1 MADDAFSDRG
11 RVRTAEIIAA
21 LSLATDLAL
30 GAPFEYGLRST
41 LAAMRLGDRLDVDA
55 ETASQT
61 YFLCLLF
68 YVGCNAPVDV
78 GPEIFGD
85 DESFVTHATP
95 ARFGSRTE
103 AARGMVR
110 AIAPPE
116 GPWLLR
122 ARLIAHGLPRLA
134 LAFPSVVAASC
145 EVARMLTERL
155 GLGTAMSR
163 LFAFEDERWDGKGMP
178 AGVGGDEIPLPMR
191 IVHVARDAAFQRL
204 LGDEEYVAA
213 VMSQRAGRGLD
224 PIVAGLV
231 AKYPAEILSMGR
243 DATLWEAVLGS
254 EPKPWLMLQG
264 EAIDQAMAAMGH
276 FSDMGIPH
284 FVGHSDG
291 VSELSRAA
299 ATLMGLDPGHVTAV
313 GRAALVHDLG
323 RLAVPMRIWEKTDPL
338 TVDDW
343 EQVRLHAY
351 HTERVLVRSPFLAG
365 LAATAS
371 SHHERLDGSGYHRG
385 LAAPSLDAMARLL
398 ATADAYHA
406 MTALRPHRDGL
417 SPTEAADALT
427 EEARVGRLD
436 PDAVTAV
443 LEAAGHRS
451 PSLDRPAGLT
461 EREFEVVRLL
471 ARGHQTKQ
479 IARALEISVK
489 TADSHIQNA
498 YRKMGVS
505 TRAGATLFAMQHGLV
520 TWENSR

>member
-1 MADDAFSDRG
+1 MADAAFSDRS

-41 LAAMRLGDRLDVDA
+41 LAAMRLCARLDVDP

-95 ARFGSRTE
+95 ARFGSRTDM
-103 AARGMVR
+103 ARGMVR

-116 GPWLLR
+116 GSWTLR
-122 ARLIAHGLPRLA
+122 ARQIAYGLPRLA
-134 LAFPSVVAASC
+134 LAFPGVVAASC

-155 GLGTAMSR
+155 GLSTAMSQ
-163 LFAFEDERWDGKGMP
+163 LFAYEDERWDGKGMP
-178 AGVGGDEIPLPMR
+178 SGVGGDEIPLPMR

-204 LGDEEYVAA
+204 LGDDEFVAA
-213 VMSQRAGRGLD
+213 VMGQRAGRGLD
-224 PIVAGLV
+224 PTVAGMV
-231 AKYPAEILSMGR
+231 AGNPAELLAVDREASI
-243 DATLWEAVLGS
+243 WEAVLNS
-254 EPKPWLMLQG
+254 EPKPWLTLEG
-264 EAIDQAMAAMGH
+264 EAIDHALAAIGH
-276 FSDMGIPH
+276 FSDMGVPH
-284 FVGHSDG
+284 LVGHSGG
-291 VSELSRAA
+291 VSELSGAA
-299 ATLMGLDPGHVTAV
+299 ADLMAFDPEQVMTV
-313 GRAALVHDLG
+313 RRTALVHDLG
-323 RLAVPMRIWEKTDPL
+323 RVAVPARIWEKPDPL

-365 LAATAS
+365 LAAAAS
-371 SHHERLDGSGYHRG
+371 FHHERLDGSGYHRG
-385 LAAPSLDAMARLL
+385 VAAPTLDPIVRLL
-398 ATADAYHA
+398 TTADAYHA
-406 MTALRPHRDGL
+406 MTEPRPHRERL
-417 SPTEAADALT
+417 SSSEAAEALVG
-427 EEARVGRLD
+427 EARAGRLD
-436 PDAVTAV
+436 RESVTAV
-443 LEAAGHRS
+443 LEAAGHRR

-461 EREFEVVRLL
+461 DRELEVVRLL
-471 ARGHQTKQ
+471 ARGRQTKQ
-479 IARALEISVK
+479 VARALQISVK
-489 TADSHIQNA
+489 TADYHIQNA
-498 YRKMGVS
+498 YRKMDVS

>member
-1 MADDAFSDRG
+1 MADDASSDRS

-30 GAPFEYGLRST
+30 RAPFEYGLRST
-41 LAAMRLGDRLDVDA
+41 LAAMRLCHRLDVDP

-95 ARFGSRTE
+95 ARFGSRTD
-103 AARGMVR
+103 AARGMIR
-110 AIAPPE
+110 AIAPPD
-116 GPWLLR
+116 GPWILR
-122 ARLIAHGLPRLA
+122 ARQIAYGLPRLA
-134 LAFPSVVAASC
+134 LAFPGVVAASC

-155 GLGTAMSR
+155 GLSTAMSR
-163 LFAFEDERWDGKGMP
+163 HFAYEDERWDGKGMP
-178 AGVGGDEIPLPMR
+178 AGIGGDEIPLPMR

-204 LGDEEYVAA
+204 FGDDEFVAA

-224 PIVAGLV
+224 PIVARLV
-231 AKYPAEILSMGR
+231 AGSPAEILAMDR
-243 DATLWEAVLGS
+243 DASVWEAVLNS
-254 EPKPWLMLQG
+254 EPKPWLTLEG
-264 EAIDQAMAAMGH
+264 EAIDQALASMGH
-276 FSDMGIPH
+276 FSDMGVPH
-284 FVGHSDG
+284 LVGHSGG

-299 ATLMGLDPGHVTAV
+299 ADLMALDPEQVVAV
-313 GRAALVHDLG
+313 RRTALVHDLG
-323 RLAVPMRIWEKTDPL
+323 RVAVPMRIWEKNDPL

-351 HTERVLVRSPFLAG
+351 HTERALVRSPFLAG
-365 LAATAS
+365 LAAAAS
-371 SHHERLDGSGYHRG
+371 FHHERLDGSGYHRG
-385 LAAPSLDAMARLL
+385 VAAPSLDPTCRLL
-398 ATADAYHA
+398 SVADAYHA
-406 MTALRPHRDGL
+406 MTEPRPHREGL

-427 EEARVGRLD
+427 GEARAGRLD

-451 PSLDRPAGLT
+451 PALDRPAGLT
-461 EREFEVVRLL
+461 DRELEVVRLL
-471 ARGHQTKQ
+471 ARGRQTKQ
-479 IARALEISVK
+479 VARALQISVK
-489 TADSHIQNA
+489 TADYHIQNA

>member
-41 LAAMRLGDRLDVDA
+41 LAAMRLGDRLDVNT

-68 YVGCNAPVDV
+68 YVGCNAPVDLD
-78 GPEIFGD
+78 PEIFGD

-103 AARGMVR
+103 AARGMAR
-110 AIAPPE
+110 AIAPPD

-122 ARLIAHGLPRLA
+122 ARQIAHGLPRLA
-134 LAFPSVVAASC
+134 LAFPGVVAASC
-145 EVARMLTERL
+145 EVARMLTESL

-163 LFAFEDERWDGKGMP
+163 LFAYEEERWDGKGMP
-178 AGVGGDEIPLPMR
+178 AGVVGDEIPLPMR

-224 PIVAGLV
+224 PMVADLV
-231 AKYPAEILSMGR
+231 AKDPEEILSTDR
-243 DATLWEAVLGS
+243 DASLWEAVLSS
-254 EPKPWLMLQG
+254 EPKPWLMLEG
-264 EAIDQAMAAMGH
+264 EAIDQAMSAMGH

-284 FVGHSDG
+284 LVGHSGG
-291 VSELSRAA
+291 VSELSRVAA
-299 ATLMGLDPGHVTAV
+299 NLMGLDSGQVTAI

-323 RLAVPMRIWEKTDPL
+323 RLAVPARIWEKTDPL

-365 LAATAS
+365 FAAVAS

-385 LAAPSLDAMARLL
+385 IAAPLLDPMARLL

-406 MTALRPHRDGL
+406 MTVPRPHRNGL

-427 EEARVGRLD
+427 DGARDGRLD

-451 PSLDRPAGLT
+451 PSLDRPSGLT
-461 EREFEVVRLL
+461 EREVEVVRLL
-471 ARGHQTKQ
+471 ARGRQTKQ
-479 IARALEISVK
+479 VARALQISVK
-489 TADSHIQNA
+489 TADYHIQNA

-520 TWENSR
+520 TWENSL